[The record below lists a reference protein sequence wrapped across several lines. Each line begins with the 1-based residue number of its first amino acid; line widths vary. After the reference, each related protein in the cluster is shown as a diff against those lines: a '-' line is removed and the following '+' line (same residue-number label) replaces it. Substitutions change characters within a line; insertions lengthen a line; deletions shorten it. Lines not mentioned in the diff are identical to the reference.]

1 MKKTELYVAPH
12 TNVVSLVCY
21 QTIVCASSFT
31 GSVNES
37 LDETDES
44 TEDIIFG
51 W

>member
-1 MKKTELYVAPH
+1 MKKSELYVAPQAK
-12 TNVVSLVCY
+12 VSLFRFE
-21 QTIVCASSFT
+21 TIVCTSSFT

-37 LDETDES
+37 LDATDQT

>member
-12 TNVVSLVCY
+12 ANVSLLRY
-21 QTIVCASSFT
+21 ETIVCASSFT

-37 LDETDES
+37 LDATDQS